1 MMIDILGQLRRIM
14 NSDAAETFNPATDS
28 LEALSAA
35 IAMIA
40 PASAA
45 DVLHEQPDVAVSV
58 NAINAGE
65 TDVLNLPAVA
75 NTRYV
80 VRNLRLKCANPGA
93 NTVTVRLYELVNDA
107 LIEVDSFAIDA
118 TNFATYHSLM
128 DIFGLDHLSGDRLQV
143 TIRASGGGPY
153 VVVAQYSYAKTG

>member
-1 MMIDILGQLRRIM
+1 MIDILGQLRRMM
-14 NSDAAETFNPATDS
+14 NVDAGETFNPATDS

-35 IAMIA
+35 IAAIA

-45 DVLHEQPDVAVSV
+45 DVLHEQADVAVSI

-65 TDVLNLPAVA
+65 TDVLSLPAAA
-75 NTRYV
+75 NTRYI
-80 VRNLRLKCANPGA
+80 VRNLRLKCANPGG

-107 LIEVDSFAIDA
+107 LIEVDTFAIDA
-118 TNFATYHSLM
+118 TNFATYLSLM
-128 DIFGLDHLSGDRLQV
+128 DMFGLNYLSGDRLQV

-153 VVVAQYSYAKTG
+153 AVTAQYGYAKTG